1 MKKKRKRFGFDRINA
16 LLDTISGKPNDTFDR
31 KKAVRLPKSLTKKY
45 SVKRD
50 KNLFKSLTLSDF
62 NYLMSLKF
70 ACDRD
75 VLQVLLP
82 QSVTGRAMTGQG
94 WFTDTDGYPIV
105 FEDVTFDNILTVLE
119 DQYHN
124 LNNIFARTY
133 RTKLIEEVFSH
144 ILENIETESFVP
156 ERENRALLGIKLLQ
170 KRKVK
175 TKDFLKG
182 MVIAGFMD
190 DYQLRQSTVAHYK
203 KDFLGDIFDI
213 GGGEQFVVDRKN
225 FKLLGIK
232 DPGKVEFSDDD
243 IEKLIKSGTVFND
256 KSKTYTY
263 PKYDKVFFRFKD
275 DFGVSDD
282 LALISIGAIY
292 GFDAMLGAL
301 VMDAIDT
308 YEKYLIEFK
317 PYGEDK
323 NFAVKLQEHFKNKEG
338 KPLVSKEE
346 IMKVIY
352 IAAKNNSPKTYLSS
366 SHRRFIQIEKG
377 STVPTIL
384 NHWNFVSGEAP
395 VYDILLGYS
404 QVPAKKFYQIA
415 YLRLKQANIAIK
427 PPIFY

>member
-1 MKKKRKRFGFDRINA
+1 MRKKRKKFGFDRINA
-16 LLDTISGKPNDTFDR
+16 LLDTISGKPNDALDR
-31 KKAVRLPKSLTKKY
+31 RKSIRFPKGLEKKY

-50 KNLFKSLTLSDF
+50 RSLFKSLVLSDF
-62 NYLMSLKF
+62 NYLLSLKF
-70 ACDRD
+70 VCERE

-82 QSVTGRAMTGQG
+82 QSVVGRAMTGQG

-105 FEDVTFDNILTVLE
+105 FEDVTFDNILTVIE
-119 DQYHN
+119 EQYHN
-124 LNNIFARTY
+124 LNNIFVRTL
-133 RTKLIEEVFSH
+133 RTELINHVFSH
-144 ILENIETESFVP
+144 VLDNIDTDTMSLERNGKP
-156 ERENRALLGIKLLQ
+156 LLGIKLLE

-175 TKDFLKG
+175 TRAFLQG

-190 DYQLRQSTVAHYK
+190 DYELRQNTVEHYK
-203 KDFLGDIFDI
+203 TDFMGDIFDI

-232 DPGKVEFSDDD
+232 EPGKAEFSNED

-256 KSKTYTY
+256 VSGNYTY
-263 PKYDKVFFRFKD
+263 PEHDKVFFRFKD
-275 DFGVSDD
+275 DFGISDD

-323 NFAVKLQEHFKNKEG
+323 NFAKKLQKNFEKTEG

-346 IMKVIY
+346 IMRIIY
-352 IAAKNNSPKTYLSS
+352 IAAKNNFPKTYLSS
-366 SHRRFIQIEKG
+366 SHRRFIQVEKG
-377 STVPTIL
+377 ATVPTIL

-404 QVPAKKFYQIA
+404 QVPAKKFYSTA
-415 YLRLKQANIAIK
+415 YLRLKHAGINIQQS
-427 PPIFY
+427 IFY